1 MRQLAPS
8 HLEAKLFFDGTV
20 DIARYDKVKY
30 PIFDGFTTQQLSY
43 FWQPEEVD
51 IFRDAKDF
59 KGLTP
64 AEQFIFT
71 SVLFRQI
78 KLDSEQ
84 GRSPVLAFGPIVSL
98 PEMET
103 WLSTWQFSE
112 NIHSRSYTHIIRNV
126 YPDPTKVF
134 DQINDIPVLTELGQE
149 ISKYYDELMLHN
161 VKREAARNGFKVEY
175 DEFEHKKSF
184 WRAVIAV
191 NALEGIRF
199 YASFAC
205 SWAFAETKRME
216 GNAKII
222 KLIARDEALHLGSTQ
237 QLVKI
242 LPKDDPDFTIIRDEL
257 YDESIEIM
265 KKTVEQ
271 EVDWARY
278 IMQHG
283 SMLGLSEE
291 ILIEYVNWIGNRRM
305 QGIGLPQIFDAGKT
319 NPLPWTQKWIS
330 GQDVQQAPQEVAVIS
345 YVTGSIE
352 QDITPEFLK
361 TLRI

>member
-1 MRQLAPS
+1 
-8 HLEAKLFFDGTV
+8 
-20 DIARYDKVKY
+20 
-30 PIFDGFTTQQLSY
+30 
-43 FWQPEEVD
+43 
-51 IFRDAKDF
+51 
-59 KGLTP
+59 
-64 AEQFIFT
+64 
-71 SVLFRQI
+71 
-78 KLDSEQ
+78 
-84 GRSPVLAFGPIVSL
+84 
-98 PEMET
+98 
-103 WLSTWQFSE
+103 
-112 NIHSRSYTHIIRNV
+112 
-126 YPDPTKVF
+126 
-134 DQINDIPVLTELGQE
+134 
-149 ISKYYDELMLHN
+149 MLHN

-242 LPKDDPDFTIIRDEL
+242 LPKDDPDFAIIRDEL

-352 QDITPEFLK
+352 QDITPEFMK
-361 TLRI
+361 TLRL